1 MMYLYFLI
9 MASSASASISAKSA
23 KCPVACRCD
32 GSRKRVYCNSRALKS
47 IPTDIPIDTKVLY
60 LQDNQLASSEEL
72 DVTLSTL
79 VNLERVML
87 YSNQLRQIP
96 KFNSKSLHELRLN
109 SNKIST
115 IPEAVFKG
123 TPNLKQ
129 MILDDNEITNFSFRN
144 NSFIDLPNLQRLSL
158 IQNRLTELPESLPST
173 IEELFLTSNQISFI
187 GKSALNGLQELRVL
201 QLDRNRVTDES
212 FECSFGGKLAEID
225 LSYNM
230 LENVPKLNPA
240 IEKIR
245 LTANKIQFISRDD
258 LEPAARLKTIDLSF
272 NSIKRVENG
281 SFSRLFD
288 LNRVEIAGND
298 FLCDCHLKDLKFF
311 LEETQT
317 STTDMIICADQKNLG
332 KTLSQVNDLSC
343 EPIGFEIDNQI
354 ISAAEPMNFPPFHMV
369 DIAYYENQ
377 SEDRSEGQSEVRF
390 PMTHTHF
397 DFSSMSP
404 GQYTVCMVHKT
415 EIPTAG
421 DCKTVQVAEKPKQV
435 KIAQTQSKAEL
446 DESTIPIET
455 IVGAFFGIL
464 TIAILTIAI
473 ALLCS
478 RRNQS
483 GFDIADDES
492 SSKLSY
498 CSKLTSLSGSHKQS
512 ADCKEGSAAGDEF
525 AFTLMLR
532 SESNYLPNLI
542 QSYPGDYPQQINQ
555 SQSPI
560 PSSNF
565 QQPNL
570 TVDSRNDQSMY
581 I

>member
-9 MASSASASISAKSA
+9 IASSASASISSKSGA

-32 GSRKRVYCNSRALKS
+32 GLRKRVYCNSRALKS
-47 IPTDIPIDTKVLY
+47 IPDDIPIDTKVLY
-60 LQDNQLASSEEL
+60 LQDNQLASNTEL
-72 DVTLSTL
+72 DITLSTL

-87 YSNQLRQIP
+87 YSNQLTSIP

-115 IPEAVFKG
+115 IPEKVFEA

-129 MILDDNEITNFSFRN
+129 MILDDNEITNFSFKN
-144 NSFIDLPNLQRLSL
+144 NSFVDLSNLQRLSL
-158 IQNRLTELPESLPST
+158 IQNRLTELPDHLPST
-173 IEELFLTSNQISFI
+173 VEELFLTSNQISFI
-187 GKSALNGLQELRVL
+187 GESALGGLSELRVL

-212 FECSFGGKLAEID
+212 FESSFGGKLAEID

-245 LTANKIQFISRDD
+245 LTANKIQFVSRDD

-298 FLCDCHLKDLKFF
+298 FLCDCHLKDLKVF

-317 STTDMIICADQKNLG
+317 QTTDMIICADKKNLG
-332 KTLSQVNDLSC
+332 KTLSQVQDLTC
-343 EPIGFEIDNQI
+343 EPIKFEIENQV
-354 ISAAEPMNFPPFHMV
+354 ISPSEATNFPPFHMV
-369 DIAYYENQ
+369 DIVYYENQ
-377 SEDRSEGQSEVRF
+377 SEQVRF

-404 GQYTVCMVHKT
+404 AQYTVCMVHKT
-415 EIPTAG
+415 EIPTAN
-421 DCKTVQVAEKPKQV
+421 DCKTLNVAEKQV
-435 KIAQTQSKAEL
+435 KTAQTQSQL
-446 DESTIPIET
+446 DASSSIPMET

-483 GFDIADDES
+483 NFDIADDES

-542 QSYPGDYPQQINQ
+542 QSYPGDYPQAINQ

-560 PSSNF
+560 PPSNY

>member
-1 MMYLYFLI
+1 MYLYFLI
-9 MASSASASISAKSA
+9 IASSASASISAKSGLA

-60 LQDNQLASSEEL
+60 LQDNQLGSSEEL
-72 DVTLSTL
+72 DITLSTL

-87 YSNQLRQIP
+87 YSNQLTQIP

-109 SNKIST
+109 SNKISS
-115 IPEAVFKG
+115 IPENVFEG
-123 TPNLKQ
+123 TPNLRQ
-129 MILDDNEITNFSFRN
+129 MILDDNEITNFSFKN

-173 IEELFLTSNQISFI
+173 VEELFLTSNQISFI
-187 GKSALNGLQELRVL
+187 GKAALGALQELRVL

-245 LTANKIQFISRDD
+245 LTANKIQFVSRDD

-317 STTDMIICADQKNLG
+317 QTTDMLICADKPNLG
-332 KTLSQVNDLSC
+332 KTLAQVNDLTC
-343 EPIGFEIDNQI
+343 GPIAFEVEDQV
-354 ISAAEPMNFPPFHMV
+354 ISAAEPTNFPPFHMV
-369 DIAYYENQ
+369 DIVYYETP
-377 SEDRSEGQSEVRF
+377 SEDRTAGQEVRF

-415 EIPTAG
+415 EIPTAD
-421 DCKTVQVAEKPKQV
+421 DCKTLQVAEKQV
-435 KIAQTQSKAEL
+435 KIAQTQSEAQL
-446 DESTIPIET
+446 DENSIPIET

-478 RRNQS
+478 RRTQS
-483 GFDIADDES
+483 DFDIADDES

-542 QSYPGDYPQQINQ
+542 QAYPGQQINQ

-565 QQPNL
+565 QPSL

>member
-1 MMYLYFLI
+1 
-9 MASSASASISAKSA
+9 MASSASASISSISSKSA

-32 GSRKRVYCNSRALKS
+32 GLRKRVYCNSRALKS
-47 IPTDIPIDTKVLY
+47 IPDDIPIDTKVLY
-60 LQDNQLASSEEL
+60 LQDNQLASNAEL
-72 DVTLSTL
+72 DITLSTL

-87 YSNQLRQIP
+87 YSNQLTSIP

-115 IPEAVFKG
+115 IPENVFEG

-129 MILDDNEITNFSFRN
+129 MILDDNEITNLSFRN

-158 IQNRLTELPESLPST
+158 IQNRLTELPEGLPPT
-173 IEELFLTSNQISFI
+173 VQELFLTSNQISFI
-187 GKSALNGLQELRVL
+187 SGSALGGLSELRVL
-201 QLDRNRVTDES
+201 QLDRNRVSDES
-212 FECSFGGKLAEID
+212 FESSFGGKLAEID

-230 LENVPKLNPA
+230 LESVPKLNPA

-245 LTANKIQFISRDD
+245 LTANKIQFVSRDD

-317 STTDMIICADQKNLG
+317 QTTDMIICADKKNAG
-332 KTLSQVNDLSC
+332 KTLSQVKDLTC
-343 EPIGFEIDNQI
+343 EPIKFEIENQV
-354 ISAAEPMNFPPFHMV
+354 ISPAEPTNFPPFHMV
-369 DIAYYENQ
+369 DIVYFENQ
-377 SEDRSEGQSEVRF
+377 SEEVRF

-404 GQYTVCMVHKT
+404 AQYTVCMVHKT
-415 EIPTAG
+415 EIPTAN
-421 DCKTVQVAEKPKQV
+421 DCKTLQVAEKQIKTAQSSQS
-435 KIAQTQSKAEL
+435 QTQL
-446 DESTIPIET
+446 DSTAISIET

-473 ALLCS
+473 AILCS

-483 GFDIADDES
+483 NFDIADDES

-542 QSYPGDYPQQINQ
+542 QSYPGDYPQPINQ

>member
-9 MASSASASISAKSA
+9 IASSASASISAKSGLA

-72 DVTLSTL
+72 DITLSTL

-87 YSNQLRQIP
+87 YSNQLTQIP

-115 IPEAVFKG
+115 IPENVFEG
-123 TPNLKQ
+123 TPNLRQ
-129 MILDDNEITNFSFRN
+129 MILDDNEITNFSFKN
-144 NSFIDLPNLQRLSL
+144 NSLIDLPNLQRLSL

-173 IEELFLTSNQISFI
+173 VEELFLTSNQISFI
-187 GKSALNGLQELRVL
+187 GKAALGALQELRVL

-245 LTANKIQFISRDD
+245 LTANKIQFVSRND
-258 LEPAARLKTIDLSF
+258 LEPAARLKTIDLSY

-343 EPIGFEIDNQI
+343 EPIEFKIENQI
-354 ISAAEPMNFPPFHMV
+354 IAAAEPMNFPPFHMV
-369 DIAYYENQ
+369 DIVYYENQ
-377 SEDRSEGQSEVRF
+377 SEDRSEGEPEVRF

-415 EIPTAG
+415 EIPTTN
-421 DCKTVQVAEKPKQV
+421 DCKTLQVAEKQIKTAQSSQS
-435 KIAQTQSKAEL
+435 QTQL
-446 DESTIPIET
+446 DSTAISIET

-478 RRNQS
+478 RRTQS
-483 GFDIADDES
+483 DFDIADDES

-542 QSYPGDYPQQINQ
+542 QAYPGQQINQ

-565 QQPNL
+565 QQPSL

>member
-1 MMYLYFLI
+1 MYLYFLI
-9 MASSASASISAKSA
+9 IASSASASISAKSA

-32 GSRKRVYCNSRALKS
+32 GLRKRVYCNSRALKS
-47 IPTDIPIDTKVLY
+47 IPDDIPIDTKVLY
-60 LQDNQLASSEEL
+60 LQDNQLASNVEL
-72 DVTLSTL
+72 DITLSTL

-87 YSNQLRQIP
+87 YSNQLTQIP

-109 SNKIST
+109 SNKIAT
-115 IPEAVFKG
+115 IPENVFEG

-144 NSFIDLPNLQRLSL
+144 NSFADLPNLQRLSL
-158 IQNRLTELPESLPST
+158 IQNRLTEIPENLPST
-173 IEELFLTSNQISFI
+173 VEELFLTSNQISFI
-187 GKSALNGLQELRVL
+187 GQSALGALSELRVL

-245 LTANKIQFISRDD
+245 LTANKIQFVSRDD

-298 FLCDCHLKDLKFF
+298 FLCDCHLKDLKIF

-317 STTDMIICADQKNLG
+317 QTTDMIICADKKNLG
-332 KTLSQVNDLSC
+332 KTLSQVKDLTC
-343 EPIGFEIDNQI
+343 EPIRFEIENQI
-354 ISAAEPMNFPPFHMV
+354 ISPAEATNFPPFHMV
-369 DIAYYENQ
+369 DIVYYENQ
-377 SEDRSEGQSEVRF
+377 SEEIRF

-397 DFSSMSP
+397 DFSSMLP
-404 GQYTVCMVHKT
+404 AQYTVCMVHKT
-415 EIPTAG
+415 EIPTAN
-421 DCKTVQVAEKPKQV
+421 DCKTLQVAEKEV
-435 KIAQTQSKAEL
+435 KIAQTQSQTQL
-446 DESTIPIET
+446 NESTIPIET

-483 GFDIADDES
+483 NFDIADDES

-542 QSYPGDYPQQINQ
+542 QSYPGDYPQAISQ